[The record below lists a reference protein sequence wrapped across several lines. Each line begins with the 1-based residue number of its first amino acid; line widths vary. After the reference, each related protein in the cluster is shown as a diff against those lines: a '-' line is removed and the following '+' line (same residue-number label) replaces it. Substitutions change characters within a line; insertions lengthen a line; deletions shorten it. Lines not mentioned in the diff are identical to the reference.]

1 MAKKEIPAALIAVG
15 VCAGTVLDF
24 IVARKIVKKKK
35 EKSDKNIKEFFDK
48 DIMSVYNDN
57 NSSEIKK

>member
-1 MAKKEIPAALIAVG
+1 MAKKEIPAALIAVS

>member
-1 MAKKEIPAALIAVG
+1 MAKKEIPAALIAVS
-15 VCAGTVLDF
+15 VAGTVLDF